1 MERRATMKT
10 KFLALAA
17 ALLLV
22 VGLGAACSNK
32 KSAGNVDESQIKDQL
47 KQANL
52 NDVKVNV
59 DNDKKVVK
67 LDGNVQTDDQK
78 TQAEQIAK
86 SSAPDYVVANE
97 VAVIPENASGQAK
110 KVDSNLDD
118 AIKSDWKALEAKN
131 NWDKQH
137 ISTDVKNGVLTLKGN
152 VDTQEQR
159 TTIEKAAAQIPNVT
173 QVVNE
178 LDVKS
183 AKHGKKS
190 AAQSASE

>member
-1 MERRATMKT
+1 MKT
-10 KFLALAA
+10 KFLALTT

-22 VGLGAACSNK
+22 LGLGIACSNK
-32 KSAGNVDESQIKDQL
+32 KTAGNVDEGVIKDQM

-52 NDVKVNV
+52 SDVKVDV
-59 DNDKKVVK
+59 DNDKKVVR
-67 LDGNVQTDDQK
+67 LGGDVQTDDQK
-78 TQAEQIAK
+78 AQAEQIAK
-86 SSAPDYVVANE
+86 NAAPDYVVANE
-97 VAVIPENASGQAK
+97 IGIRPESASGEAK

-118 AIKSDWKALEAKN
+118 AIKSDWKAMEAKN
-131 NWDKQH
+131 NWGNQH
-137 ISTDVKNGVLTLKGN
+137 INADVKNGVLTLKGD

-159 TTIEKAAAQIPNVT
+159 TKIEKAAAQIPNVT

>member
-1 MERRATMKT
+1 MKT
-10 KFLALAA
+10 RILALTT
-17 ALLLV
+17 ALLLI
-22 VGLGAACSNK
+22 VGLGIACSNK
-32 KSAGNVDESQIKDQL
+32 NKSAANVDDSAIKDQL

-52 NDVKVNV
+52 NDVKVKV
-59 DNDKKVVK
+59 DNDKRVVS

-78 TQAEQIAK
+78 AQAEQIAK
-86 SSAPDYVVANE
+86 SAAPDYVVSNE
-97 VAVIPENASGQAK
+97 IGVRPENASNAG

-131 NWDKQH
+131 NWGNQH
-137 ISTDVKNGVLTLKGN
+137 ISTDVKNGVLTLKGD
-152 VDTQEQR
+152 VDTQDQR
-159 TTIEKAAAQIPNVT
+159 TTIEKAAAKIPNVT

-183 AKHGKKS
+183 AKHNKKS

>member
-1 MERRATMKT
+1 MKT
-10 KFLALAA
+10 KFLALTA

-22 VGLGAACSNK
+22 LGLGAACSSK
-32 KSAGNVDESQIKDQL
+32 KSAANVDTGAIKDQL

-52 NDVKVNV
+52 NDVKVSA
-59 DNDKKVVK
+59 DNDKKVLT

-86 SSAPDYVVANE
+86 SAAPDYVVANQI
-97 VAVIPENASGQAK
+97 AVQPENASGEAK

-131 NWDKQH
+131 NWGNQH
-137 ISTDVKNGVLTLKGN
+137 INADVKNGVLTLKGD
-152 VDTQEQR
+152 VDTMQQR
-159 TTIEKAAAQIPNVT
+159 TTIEKAAAKIPNVT

-190 AAQSASE
+190 AAQTASE

>member
-1 MERRATMKT
+1 MKK
-10 KFLALAA
+10 KFLALSA

-22 VGLGAACSNK
+22 VGLGIACTNK
-32 KSAGNVDESQIKDQL
+32 KTAGNVDEGQIKDQM

-67 LDGNVQTDDQK
+67 LDGDVQSDDQK
-78 TQAEQIAK
+78 AQAEQIAK
-86 SSAPDYVVANE
+86 SAAPDYVVSNE
-97 VAVIPENASGQAK
+97 IGVRPENAAGEAK

-131 NWDKQH
+131 NWGNQH
-137 ISTDVKNGVLTLKGN
+137 IRTDVKNGVLTLKGD
-152 VDTQEQR
+152 VDTPDQR
-159 TTIEKAAAQIPNVT
+159 TTIEKAAAKIPNVT

-190 AAQSASE
+190 AQTASD

>member
-1 MERRATMKT
+1 MKM
-10 KFLALAA
+10 KFLALGA
-17 ALLLV
+17 ALLMV
-22 VGLGAACSNK
+22 VGLSVACSNNNK
-32 KSAGNVDESQIKDQL
+32 MKTGKMDDSIIKNQL

-52 NDVKVNV
+52 NDVNV
-59 DNDKKVVK
+59 KLDNDKKVVT
-67 LDGNVQTDDQK
+67 LDGSVQTDDQK
-78 TQAEQIAK
+78 TEAEQIAK
-86 SSAPDYVVANE
+86 TAAPDYVVSNQIG
-97 VAVIPENASGQAK
+97 VRPENASGEAS

-131 NWDKQH
+131 QWGNQH
-137 ISTDVKNGVLTLKGN
+137 ISTDVKNGVLTLKGD

-159 TTIEKAAAQIPNVT
+159 TTIEKAAAKIPNVT

-190 AAQSASE
+190 AAQTASE

>member
-1 MERRATMKT
+1 MKT
-10 KFLALAA
+10 KFLAVAT
-17 ALLLV
+17 ALLLII
-22 VGLGAACSNK
+22 GLGVACSNK
-32 KSAGNVDESQIKDQL
+32 KAAGNVNEDQIKDQL

-52 NDVKVNV
+52 NDVKVHV
-59 DNDKKVVK
+59 DNDKRVVR

-78 TQAEQIAK
+78 AQAEQIAK
-86 SSAPDYVVANE
+86 SGAPDYVVANE
-97 VAVIPENASGQAK
+97 IGVRPENASGEAK

-131 NWDKQH
+131 GWGDQH
-137 ISTDVKNGVLTLKGN
+137 IRTDVKNGVLTLKGD
-152 VDTQEQR
+152 VDTQQQR
-159 TTIEKAAAQIPNVT
+159 TEIEKAAAQIPNVT

-190 AAQSASE
+190 SAQTASE

>member
-1 MERRATMKT
+1 MKMRI
-10 KFLALAA
+10 LAIGS

-22 VGLGAACSNK
+22 LSFSLACSNK
-32 KSAGNVDESQIKDQL
+32 NNRAGNVSDSQIKDQL

-52 NDVKVNV
+52 NDVKVDV
-59 DNDKKVVK
+59 DNDKKVVR
-67 LDGNVQTDDQK
+67 LDGNVKTDAEKD
-78 TQAEQIAK
+78 QAEQIAK
-86 SSAPDYVVANE
+86 TAAPSYVVANQIG
-97 VAVIPENASGQAK
+97 VQPENATGEAK

-131 NWDKQH
+131 NWGNQH
-137 ISTDVKNGVLTLKGN
+137 IRTDVKNGVLTLKGD
-152 VDTQEQR
+152 VDTQDQR
-159 TTIEKAAAQIPNVT
+159 TEIEKAAAQIPNVT

-190 AAQSASE
+190 NSQTASE